1 MYRVVSR
8 ENPHGQGS
16 IAMLERLLS
25 FWKGKVFMLCLLA
38 FVATSWIITITL
50 SASDSAV
57 HSAENPLAPSFLREQ
72 EVLIT
77 LVLLTLLGTL
87 FLMASER
94 PHNLDA
100 GRTEKARDRIVRR
113 MLRE

>member
-100 GRTEKARDRIVRR
+100 GHIEKARDRIVRR

>member
-25 FWKGKVFMLCLLA
+25 FWKGKVFVLCLLG

-50 SASDSAV
+50 SASDAAV
-57 HSAENPLAPSFLREQ
+57 HFAENPLAPSFLREQ

-77 LVLLTLLGTL
+77 LVLLTLLGTH
-87 FLMASER
+87 FLMGFREATQPRRWAYRESE
-94 PHNLDA
+94 
-100 GRTEKARDRIVRR
+100 G
-113 MLRE
+113 